1 MFLPLLVGLVVI
13 LMVTVLVLLTTLLC
27 SRHGEQQEEEEEI
40 FTDEEDSFSGI
51 KNNEQFSN
59 AIQMSFVNQKV
70 TLARIV
76 DKEKEQL
83 TFQCIS
89 CSVVMVEEKE
99 EYNCPHCGG
108 VMVEGL

>member
-1 MFLPLLVGLVVI
+1 
-13 LMVTVLVLLTTLLC
+13 
-27 SRHGEQQEEEEEI
+27 
-40 FTDEEDSFSGI
+40 
-51 KNNEQFSN
+51 
-59 AIQMSFVNQKV
+59 MSFVNQKV
-70 TLARIV
+70 TLTRIV

-89 CSVVMVEEKE
+89 CSVVIMDEKE

>member
-1 MFLPLLVGLVVI
+1 
-13 LMVTVLVLLTTLLC
+13 
-27 SRHGEQQEEEEEI
+27 
-40 FTDEEDSFSGI
+40 
-51 KNNEQFSN
+51 
-59 AIQMSFVNQKV
+59 MSFANQKV

-76 DKEKEQL
+76 DKEREQL

-89 CSVVMVEEKE
+89 CSVVIVEEKE